1 MTPAARTQATLD
13 LLNLLFPAE
22 GGAGPPADRVLAD
35 YLRGRR
41 YIGSKDRRVIAE
53 QLYGVLRAHARL
65 GWWLARLEL
74 PADNRLRLI
83 AWLLLARHQTIAAV
97 RDLFDG
103 SHHGPEPLTAGEV
116 EVAKRLTSLGR
127 LTGQGESQALD
138 HPDQPLDVR
147 HEVPAWLLP
156 QLRAALGADLQ
167 RELSALAGEAP
178 VDLRVNT
185 LKAERAAVQAALAEA
200 GIASALGRLS
210 PWALRIAGRQPI
222 AATQAFRDG
231 LVEVQDEGSQV
242 IAWLVG
248 AKPGERVCDLCA
260 GAGGKT
266 LALAATMRNKGQIF
280 ACDTLKGRLDR
291 SAVRLKRAG
300 AFNVARR
307 VLKSETD
314 PWIKRHKAGF
324 DRVLIDAPCSGTGA
338 WRRNPDA
345 KWRLTSDGLSEL
357 TALQGRL
364 LTSAARL
371 VKPGGRLVY
380 ATCSLLPAE
389 NQSQVERF
397 LADRSDFRLVPLTE
411 VWREALPG
419 KPPSRDDTLLLRPA
433 GHGTDGFFVA
443 VLERRKQEAEERPA
457 EERRLQAGESERS
470 LGE

>member
-13 LLNLLFPAE
+13 LLNLLFPPE

-41 YIGSKDRRVIAE
+41 YIGSTDRRTIAE

-65 GWWLARLEL
+65 GWWLERLNL
-74 PADNRLRLI
+74 PGDNRIRLI
-83 AWLLLARHQTIAAV
+83 AWLLLARHESVAAV
-97 RDLFDG
+97 RILFDG
-103 SHHGPEPLTAGEV
+103 SHHGPEPLDASEV
-116 EVAKRLTSLGR
+116 EAAKRLAGEAP
-127 LTGQGESQALD
+127 GQVLD

-178 VDLRVNT
+178 VDLRANT
-185 LKAERAAVQAALAEA
+185 LKADRATVQAALAEA
-200 GIASALGRLS
+200 GIDSAVGRLS
-210 PWALRIAGRQPI
+210 PWALRIHGRQPV

-242 IAWLVG
+242 VAWLVG

-345 KWRLTSDGLSEL
+345 KWRLTSEALSDL

-380 ATCSLLPAE
+380 ATCSLLPSE
-389 NQSQVERF
+389 NQGQVERF
-397 LADRSDFRLVPLTE
+397 LAVRGDFKLIPLAE
-411 VWREALPG
+411 AWSEALPG
-419 KPPSRDDTLLLRPA
+419 KPPTGGDTLLLRPA

-443 VLERRKQEAEERPA
+443 VLERQVEDA
-457 EERRLQAGESERS
+457 QVQNGQTGETERS
-470 LGE
+470 QSG

>member
-1 MTPAARTQATLD
+1 MTPAARAQATLD
-13 LLNLLFPAE
+13 LLEILFPDA
-22 GGAGPPADRVLAD
+22 GSAPVGPPAGPPADRALAD

-41 YIGSKDRRVIAE
+41 YIGSKDRRAVAE

-65 GWWLARLEL
+65 GWWMERAAAA
-74 PADNRLRLI
+74 PGNRLRLI
-83 AWLLLARHQTIAAV
+83 AWLLLAGHESVAAV
-97 RDLFDG
+97 RTLFDG
-103 SHHGPEPLTAGEV
+103 SSYGPEPLDAAEV
-116 EVAKRLTSLGR
+116 AAAKRLA
-127 LTGQGESQALD
+127 GETLD

-156 QLRAALGADLQ
+156 QLRAALGADLP

-185 LKAERAAVQAALAEA
+185 LKAERAAVQAALAEE
-200 GIASALGRLS
+200 GIASAVGRLS
-210 PWALRIAGRQPI
+210 PWALRIDGRRPV
-222 AATQAFRDG
+222 AATRAFRDG
-231 LVEVQDEGSQV
+231 LVEVQDEGSQLV
-242 IAWLVG
+242 AWLVG
-248 AKPGERVCDLCA
+248 ARPGERVCDLCA

-324 DRVLIDAPCSGTGA
+324 DRVLVDAPCSGAGA

-345 KWRLTSDGLSEL
+345 KWRLTPEGLDRL

-364 LTSAARL
+364 LSSSARL

-389 NQSQVERF
+389 NLAQVERF
-397 LADRSDFRLVPLTE
+397 LAARPEFRLVPLA
-411 VWREALPG
+411 EAWPEELPG
-419 KPPSRDDTLLLRPA
+419 KPPSAGETLLLRPA
-433 GHGTDGFFVA
+433 SHGTDGFFVA
-443 VLERRKQEAEERPA
+443 VLQ
-457 EERRLQAGESERS
+457 RRLEAAGAHEAIGEAQDQVGGSAETPPLESA
-470 LGE
+470 